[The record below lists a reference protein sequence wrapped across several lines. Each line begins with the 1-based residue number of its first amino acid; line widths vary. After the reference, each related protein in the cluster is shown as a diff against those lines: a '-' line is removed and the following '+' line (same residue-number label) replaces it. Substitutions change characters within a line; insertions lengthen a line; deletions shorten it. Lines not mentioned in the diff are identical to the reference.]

1 MRGKKGPH
9 VKKILIT
16 ITFFGI
22 LGAGVLFIKHVIA
35 APARAT
41 ERNLAA
47 INRLTVGNT
56 TEPELLARKEFQT
69 VERKCFQS
77 DCQYLLETENTFLN
91 GLRLAPKT
99 VISIVVRVREGL
111 VTGVLVFTRKAGLPA
126 ITVSQVMELPP
137 GCGASPCVKRRMLPN
152 KTLVGISIVFSSESD
167 IRNHVPDAVNSA
179 CLSRLHGCNTY
190 AELMPITKNL
200 NLEADSR

>member
-56 TEPELLARKEFQT
+56 TEAELLARKEFQT
-69 VERKCFQS
+69 VERKCFQ
-77 DCQYLLETENTFLN
+77 DLCFYQMEAENVFLN
-91 GLRLAPKT
+91 RLHLAPVT
-99 VISIVVRVREGL
+99 RTLTVVRVRDGL
-111 VTGVLVFTRKAGLPA
+111 VTEVLVFTIRAGLPA
-126 ITVSQVMELPP
+126 ISLRQVPKMPP
-137 GCGASPCVKRRMLPN
+137 GCGSSPCVQRRVLPN
-152 KTLVGISIVFSSESD
+152 KVLVGIGITFSSESG
-167 IRNHVPDAVNSA
+167 IRNHIPEAVSSE

>member
-99 VISIVVRVREGL
+99 VISIVV
-111 VTGVLVFTRKAGLPA
+111 
-126 ITVSQVMELPP
+126 
-137 GCGASPCVKRRMLPN
+137 
-152 KTLVGISIVFSSESD
+152 
-167 IRNHVPDAVNSA
+167 
-179 CLSRLHGCNTY
+179 
-190 AELMPITKNL
+190 
-200 NLEADSR
+200 